1 MLTCHVLPVI
11 TVWLWMKR
19 LAVAILMGIL
29 LGSHVHSEAT
39 LLRLKDI
46 THIKGVRQNQLV
58 GYGLVVGLSKSGDKS
73 RSTLNAQWNLLQ
85 NMGARIASEN
95 DIKGGNAAA
104 VMVTAMVP
112 PFAKPG
118 DTIDVTVS
126 SMADAKSLEGGVL
139 INTQLQAP
147 NGEVVAV
154 AQGPVSTGG
163 SSVEAGGS
171 SKQTAIV
178 TSGRIPGGAIIER
191 EIVTSIG
198 DGSGIQLVLD
208 KTDFT
213 LASRIAEKINQAVAP
228 AYALDG
234 TTIQVDIPET
244 YQRNRV
250 RFIAALENLEVES
263 VLETAKVVVNERT
276 GTIVIGNNVRLLPAA
291 VAHGGI
297 TVTVNATNSVSQP
310 SALSNGGVTTP
321 VTNTQV
327 DIEKKPGSV
336 VQVGGG
342 ASLRDLVKALNAIGV
357 TPSDLISILQALKA
371 AGSLQATLEII

>member
-1 MLTCHVLPVI
+1 MGFTLTGHFKSITTCMRRVMLGIVLGV
-11 TVWLWMKR
+11 L
-19 LAVAILMGIL
+19 LATS
-29 LGSHVHSEAT
+29 SHAAT

-58 GYGLVVGLSKSGDKS
+58 GYGLVVGLNKSGDKS

-85 NMGARIASEN
+85 NMGARIANEN

-104 VMVTAMVP
+104 VMVTALVP

-139 INTQLQAP
+139 INTQMQAP

-154 AQGPVSTGG
+154 AQGPISTGG

-171 SKQTAIV
+171 SKRTAIT
-178 TSGRIPGGAIIER
+178 TSGRIPSGAIIER
-191 EIVTSIG
+191 EIVTQIG
-198 DGSGIQLVLD
+198 DGAGIQLVLD
-208 KTDFT
+208 KTDFS
-213 LASRIAEKINQAVAP
+213 LASRVAEKISRSVAP

-234 TTIQVDIPET
+234 TTIQVDIPER
-244 YQRNRV
+244 YRQERV

-310 SALSNGGVTTP
+310 NALSNSGETVP

-327 DIEKKPGSV
+327 NIEKKPGSV

-357 TPSDLISILQALKA
+357 TPSDLIAILQALKA
-371 AGSLQATLEII
+371 SGSLQAQLEII